1 MPSMGFT
8 RKKMTEHTP
17 KATLASDVDWS
28 KIAPPMVHVDHT
40 SDESISPPRL
50 TVVVESP
57 TALTPEESVDTSDV
71 PGPAEPNG
79 AGPMVHVDHAPEPT
93 AEPASPV
100 SRDVLVAL
108 PLSQIVPNPR
118 QPRSYFDE
126 EDLADLSASIAETGV
141 LQPVVVRAAGPDKWE
156 LIMGER
162 RLRASRLAG
171 LEVIPAIVREVP
183 DDQLLKE
190 AIIENIQ
197 RAALNPIEEAL
208 ALQALLDDWGV
219 SQEEVGKAIGKSRIS
234 VSHAISL
241 LRLPDDVQRRVAS
254 GVLSKGHAKAL
265 MGVSDPATVRMLA
278 DRVVAETMS
287 VRGLEEAV
295 LMLDL
300 AEQKTPR
307 RGRST
312 RRRVTYPEV
321 AEAFETKLDTR
332 VKIEGSTKR
341 GRIVVEFGGPED
353 LKRIC
358 QVLEIPTVL

>member
-1 MPSMGFT
+1 MPRMGFT

-40 SDESISPPRL
+40 SDEATSPPRL
-50 TVVVESP
+50 TVVVEASSAVSSEEPVEASGALEVPEP
-57 TALTPEESVDTSDV
+57 TGDA
-71 PGPAEPNG
+71 A
-79 AGPMVHVDHAPEPT
+79 MVHVDHG
-93 AEPASPV
+93 AESASPE

-141 LQPVVVRAAGPDKWE
+141 LQPVVVRAAGPNKWE

-171 LEVIPAIVREVP
+171 LEVISAIVREVP

-234 VSHAISL
+234 VSHSISL

-265 MGVSDPATVRMLA
+265 MGVDDPATVRMLA

-321 AEAFETKLDTR
+321 AEAFEAKLDTR